1 MNSELISTIK
11 ELIEEKVLL
20 LAERLKKKDA
30 PGKFFKNSTN
40 NIPFFNT
47 NRIFTIYKKVKINNN
62 SYLYWLEK
70 NEREVKGRFLRQEL
84 FALINRFS
92 R

>member
-1 MNSELISTIK
+1 MISTIK

-30 PGKFFKNSTN
+30 PGEFFKNSTDI
-40 NIPFFNT
+40 IPFFNRI
-47 NRIFTIYKKVKINNN
+47 RIFTIYKKNKINSN

-84 FALINRFS
+84 FALINQFS

>member
-1 MNSELISTIK
+1 MISTIK

-20 LAERLKKKDA
+20 SAERLKKKDA
-30 PGKFFKNSTN
+30 PGKIFKNSTDI
-40 NIPFFNT
+40 IPFFNGI
-47 NRIFTIYKKVKINNN
+47 RIFTIYKKNKINSN

-84 FALINRFS
+84 FALINQFS

>member
-30 PGKFFKNSTN
+30 PGKFFKNSTD

-47 NRIFTIYKKVKINNN
+47 NRIFTIYKKVKINN
-62 SYLYWLEK
+62 LYWLEK